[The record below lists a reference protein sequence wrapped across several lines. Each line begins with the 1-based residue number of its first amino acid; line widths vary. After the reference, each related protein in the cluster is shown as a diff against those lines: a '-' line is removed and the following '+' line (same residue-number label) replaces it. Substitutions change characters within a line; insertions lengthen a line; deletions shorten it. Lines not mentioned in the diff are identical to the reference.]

1 MKILILF
8 LATLINLGALAQS
21 SEEKQ
26 LLALHARK
34 FQWLAQ
40 KQYDS
45 LTLLLDDRVQYIH
58 SNGWIE
64 TKTELL
70 ADLQSGKLNYE
81 SVQVKE
87 ASARLYKDTGVVT
100 GTGVFKALMDGKPL
114 EISLLYTEVYVRHK
128 KQWRLV
134 NRHACRL

>member
-1 MKILILF
+1 MKTLILV
-8 LATLINLGALAQS
+8 LVALVNLGAFAQS
-21 SEEKQ
+21 AEEKQ
-26 LLALHARK
+26 LLALHERK

-45 LTLLLDDRVQYIH
+45 LTLLLDDRVLYIH
-58 SNGWIE
+58 SNGW
-64 TKTELL
+64 TENKAEIL

-87 ASARLYKDTGVVT
+87 ATARLYQDAGVVT
-100 GTGVFKALMDGKPL
+100 GKGVFKVLMEGKSL

>member
-1 MKILILF
+1 MKTFAFLLIAFAQLSAF
-8 LATLINLGALAQS
+8 AQS
-21 SEEKQ
+21 AEEKQ
-26 LLALHARK
+26 LLALHERK
-34 FQWLAQ
+34 FHWLTQ

-45 LTLLLDDRVQYIH
+45 LTLLLDDRVLYIH
-58 SNGWIE
+58 SNGW
-64 TKTELL
+64 TENKAEIL

-87 ASARLYKDTGVVT
+87 ATARLYQDAGVVT
-100 GTGVFKALMDGKPL
+100 GKGVFKVLMEGKSL

-134 NRHACRL
+134 SRHACRV